1 MKKVVLKIDG
11 LSSSIN
17 AMKLERQLNKYSKIK
32 SAAVSWKRK
41 NVTILYQDSLSIE
54 ELEEKIQ
61 EAGYT
66 SVGID
71 IINSYDHSSPTL
83 LNIFAVTI
91 GITFYFILANTLN
104 WPLGNIFQGNKK
116 EIALCV
122 IGTIFLLY
130 SIDIILDG
138 WKHLFQGKS
147 NRYSLLSISVS
158 IAYLYSLWNEIHY
171 FQTGE
176 EPVTFLKEIMVI
188 LLIAKI
194 GKYMEN
200 QTKEELATE
209 IKQIAKTTMGK
220 VNIKENDLLK
230 EINIADIKEN
240 DKIVCLPGDRIL
252 VDGIITDGCSHVD
265 ESQITGQSQPI
276 EKRKNAKVLAGSI
289 NCENELEYQKDFS
302 KKESTTSEII
312 KLVAEEKNNQKEKIG
327 IVDIVSRILIPFI
340 LIGCILLTFLCY
352 WWIGSNEIV
361 ITRIIRILLVSYPI
375 GFLIASPIT
384 MKCIMKYQKK
394 GFLIKQS
401 EILEYFRRIDTV
413 ILDKTGTITNGYLS
427 ISRINNHS
435 EMSDRE
441 LLELLG
447 SIEKH
452 STHALARGITKYLRN
467 EKIKTSEDFI
477 TEDLSGYGVKAKDEG
492 NIYYA
497 CNSELLKKLDI
508 INSYSEEERKMK
520 MEGNSVIYLTK
531 NNKVIAT
538 FGLKDILRRESK
550 KFIHSLK
557 EKNLLVYLV
566 TGDNEITTNTIAKDL
581 EFDKVIAGVD
591 SKQKSEI
598 VKQLQKEGKRVMY
611 IGDGLNDAPALATA
625 NIGVALKNT
634 LDVPPSA
641 ANVVLMGNNLT
652 KVLEIFQLSKRIS
665 HTLRRNI
672 LSSMIISGI
681 LIVICLGIIPKL
693 TLHSYMVII
702 GMIVNFG
709 VIILNTILLKK
720 KELKK

>member
-1 MKKVVLKIDG
+1 
-11 LSSSIN
+11 
-17 AMKLERQLNKYSKIK
+17 
-32 SAAVSWKRK
+32 
-41 NVTILYQDSLSIE
+41 
-54 ELEEKIQ
+54 
-61 EAGYT
+61 
-66 SVGID
+66 
-71 IINSYDHSSPTL
+71 
-83 LNIFAVTI
+83 
-91 GITFYFILANTLN
+91 
-104 WPLGNIFQGNKK
+104 
-116 EIALCV
+116 
-122 IGTIFLLY
+122 
-130 SIDIILDG
+130 
-138 WKHLFQGKS
+138 
-147 NRYSLLSISVS
+147 
-158 IAYLYSLWNEIHY
+158 
-171 FQTGE
+171 
-176 EPVTFLKEIMVI
+176 
-188 LLIAKI
+188 
-194 GKYMEN
+194 
-200 QTKEELATE
+200 
-209 IKQIAKTTMGK
+209 
-220 VNIKENDLLK
+220 
-230 EINIADIKEN
+230 
-240 DKIVCLPGDRIL
+240 
-252 VDGIITDGCSHVD
+252 
-265 ESQITGQSQPI
+265 
-276 EKRKNAKVLAGSI
+276 
-289 NCENELEYQKDFS
+289 
-302 KKESTTSEII
+302 
-312 KLVAEEKNNQKEKIG
+312 
-327 IVDIVSRILIPFI
+327 
-340 LIGCILLTFLCY
+340 
-352 WWIGSNEIV
+352 
-361 ITRIIRILLVSYPI
+361 
-375 GFLIASPIT
+375 
-384 MKCIMKYQKK
+384 MKYQKK